1 MKISRLGHFLRVV
14 TASGLAVIPEM
25 LSSSPLA
32 HAAWAPAAILA
43 LRWIADELRG
53 TTSVDR

>member
-1 MKISRLGHFLRVV
+1 VKISRLGHFLRVA
-14 TASGLAVIPEM
+14 TASSLAIVPEM

-53 TTSVDR
+53 TSSVGG